1 MTDYLQDG
9 TAVVTGGSSGIGRAI
24 SLAYAEAGADVVVAD
39 LQRESRD
46 PDEDVPTVEQIEA
59 ETDRS
64 AAFVECDVT
73 DSADTEAAVAAADD
87 FGGVTVMVNN
97 AGVFRGEEFLDVS
110 EDDFQMLMDVNVKG
124 TFFGAQA
131 AAERMV
137 AGDGGAIVNLSSVAV
152 LAGSAGF
159 ATYCASKG
167 AVRLLT
173 YSLAAELGPE
183 GVRVNAIHP
192 GLVDTSMTTD
202 DVPIIG
208 SESGEQYLEGI
219 PSRRFADTG
228 DIADAAVYLA
238 SAAGDYVNGESLTVD
253 GGMTNTN

>member
-1 MTDYLQDG
+1 MSDYLDDG

-46 PDEDVPTVEQIEA
+46 PEEDEPTADLVER

-64 AAFVECDVT
+64 ATFVECDVS
-73 DSADTEAAVAAADD
+73 DPADTEAAVAAADD

-97 AGVFRGEEFLDVS
+97 AGVFRGNDFLEVS
-110 EDDFQMLMDVNVKG
+110 EDDFQSLMDVNVKG

-137 AGDGGAIVNLSSVAV
+137 AGDGGAIVNLSSVAG
-152 LAGSAGF
+152 LEGSAGF

-192 GLVDTSMTTD
+192 GLIDTAMTTD
-202 DVPIIG
+202 DVALIG
-208 SESGEQYLEGI
+208 TDAGEQYLEDI
-219 PSRRFADTG
+219 PSGRYGDPG

>member
-1 MTDYLQDG
+1 MADYLDGG

-24 SLAYAEAGADVVVAD
+24 SLAYAHAGADVVVAD
-39 LQRESRD
+39 LQAESRD
-46 PDEDVPTVEQIEA
+46 SEESEPTVERIEA
-59 ETDRS
+59 ETGQS
-64 AAFVECDVT
+64 AKFVECDVSDPDQT
-73 DSADTEAAVAAADD
+73 AAAVEAADE

-97 AGVFRGEEFLDVS
+97 AGIFRGGDFLSVS
-110 EDDFQMLMDVNVKG
+110 EDDFQQLIDVNLKG

-131 AAERMV
+131 AAARMV
-137 AGDGGAIVNLSSVAV
+137 EGDGGAIVNLSSVAG
-152 LAGSAGF
+152 LRGSPGF

-173 YSLAAELGPE
+173 YSLAAELGPQ

-192 GLVDTSMTTD
+192 GLVDTAMTTE
-202 DVPIIG
+202 DVPIVG
-208 SESGEQYLEGI
+208 TDEGDQYLEGI
-219 PSRRFADTG
+219 PLRRFADPE

-238 SAAGDYVNGESLTVD
+238 SSAGDYVNGESLTVD